1 MITEHAILPVIAG
14 RESDFEAAFDT
25 ARHIISAIPGFRGLT
40 LSRSIESPSEYLLL
54 VDWDTLDDHTIGFRT
69 SESYQQWK
77 ALLHEFY
84 EPFPVVEHFELVS
97 EVSPT
102 A

>member
-14 RESDFEAAFDT
+14 RENNFEAAFDT
-25 ARHIISAIPGFRGLT
+25 ARHIISAMPGFRGLT

-54 VDWDTLDDHTIGFRT
+54 VDWDTLEDHTIGFRT

-84 EPFPVVEHFELVS
+84 EPFPVVEHFEKVS

-102 A
+102 V